1 MDITQSILKK
11 SVWKFDNSKFHV
23 KTLESGLHSNL
34 YLNTDYVVSD
44 PKLVESIVKN
54 IFVKELNSRNIK
66 PDWIISYPPY
76 GLPIAF
82 ELAKQV
88 NAKFG
93 YVDTKSEECNFDIK
107 QNNIAIVIGDDIYSG
122 ESIKKTIQIVTSKG
136 GNVKSPILTIGNFTG
151 TKSIM
156 NLDVVSAISEKG
168 NLYEE
173 NVCPMCKS
181 GSKAVSP
188 RIHWKELKE
197 K

>member
-1 MDITQSILKK
+1 MNISRSIIKK
-11 SVWKFDNSKFHV
+11 SVWKFNNSKLHV
-23 KTLESGLHSNL
+23 KTLESGLHSDL
-34 YLNTDYVVSD
+34 YLNTDFVVSD
-44 PKLVESIVKN
+44 PKLVESIVKD

-82 ELAKQV
+82 ELARQM

-93 YVDTKSEECNFDIK
+93 YINRKSNECNFDIK
-107 QNNIAIVIGDDIYSG
+107 KDETIIVIGDDIYSG
-122 ESIKKTIQIVTSKG
+122 GSIKETIQIVTSKG
-136 GNVKSPILTIGNFTG
+136 GIVKSPILTIGNFTG

-156 NLDVVSAISEKG
+156 DLDVISAISEKG

-181 GSKAVSP
+181 GSKAVTP
-188 RIHWKELKE
+188 RTYWNDLKKE
-197 K
+197 

>member
-1 MDITQSILKK
+1 MDISQSIIKK
-11 SVWKFDNSKFHV
+11 SVWEFNNSKLHV
-23 KTLESGLHSNL
+23 KTLESGLHSDL

-44 PKLVESIVKN
+44 PKLVKSIVKN

-82 ELAKQV
+82 EFAKQV

-93 YVDTKSEECNFDIK
+93 YVDTKKEECNFDIK
-107 QNNIAIVIGDDIYSG
+107 PNDTVIVVGDDIYSG
-122 ESIKKTIQIVTSKG
+122 LSIKKTITVLKAKG
-136 GNVKSPILTIGNFTG
+136 ADVKSPIFTIGNFTG
-151 TKSIM
+151 TETILD
-156 NLDVVSAISEKG
+156 LDVVSAISKKG

-173 NVCPMCKS
+173 KNCPMCKS
-181 GSKAVSP
+181 GSKAVNP
-188 RIHWKELKE
+188 RTYWNDLK